1 MPITPVIMRVLAFFL
16 TANNFPKIRVDK
28 NHIKWYYNTV
38 GGDDVEG
45 KKVMSIRIPM
55 ELAKQIRDLSY
66 LTGKTQNQIIIETL
80 QKRVPEW
87 CEKEAHKFLEV

>member
-1 MPITPVIMRVLAFFL
+1 M
-16 TANNFPKIRVDK
+16 
-28 NHIKWYYNTV
+28 
-38 GGDDVEG
+38 EG

-80 QKRVPEW
+80 QKRVPKW
-87 CEKEAHKFLEV
+87 HEKAAHKFLEV